1 MCFPAVIN
9 AADVLHARSKGC
21 STSVT
26 VLCIPDS
33 RAQEEGASAILCGGF
48 DDGVRNNH
56 RDPGWFDT
64 AGKQASFGCLTG
76 MRGPLKHAVTKE
88 LLAPTS
94 ARGSVCLVQRVCPS
108 NGLSLKRGKF
118 LPFKV
123 GGQKGKPW
131 PPTSKPRP
139 GLAGAGLARSPHLR
153 ARAAAEPC

>member
-1 MCFPAVIN
+1 MST
-9 AADVLHARSKGC
+9 VLCIPDSRAH
-21 STSVT
+21 T

-48 DDGVRNNH
+48 DDGGRNNH

-108 NGLSLKRGKF
+108 TGRISLVFPLRKRAWGVLVK
-118 LPFKV
+118 
-123 GGQKGKPW
+123 Q
-131 PPTSKPRP
+131 
-139 GLAGAGLARSPHLR
+139 SPN
-153 ARAAAEPC
+153 